1 MTKFEEFKN
10 NAKYR
15 FREFKAD
22 VRFKAQQAKD
32 WVSNN
37 KEFIIVATPVVIG
50 AIAEG
55 RKVVSQASTNA
66 NRRKEQNHRDYDVW
80 DPQGGGHLH
89 CNRKLTNADRIEISK
104 RRANG
109 ESAPAILEDMGLI

>member
-1 MTKFEEFKN
+1 MTKFEEFKID
-10 NAKYR
+10 AKYR
-15 FREFKAD
+15 FQELKAD

-32 WVSNN
+32 WIANN
-37 KEFIIVATPVVIG
+37 KEFLMVATPIFIG

-55 RKVVSQASTNA
+55 RKVISQVSTDT

-80 DPQGGGHLH
+80 DPSAGVQIH
-89 CNRKLTNADRIEISK
+89 CKRKLSNADRIEISM

-109 ESAPAILEDMGLI
+109 ESTAYILRDMGLI